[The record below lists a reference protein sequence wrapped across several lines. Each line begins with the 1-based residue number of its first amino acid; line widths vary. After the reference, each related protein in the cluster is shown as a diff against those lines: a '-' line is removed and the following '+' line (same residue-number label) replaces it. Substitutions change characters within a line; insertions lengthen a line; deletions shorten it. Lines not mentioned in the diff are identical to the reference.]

1 MRNSDLEALERLRTD
16 MTDKAV
22 KTLQEILLRYY
33 PSGTKIIVNKDYWEV
48 TNKNEEDLKNIIGIN
63 RLSV

>member
-1 MRNSDLEALERLRTD
+1 MKNSDLEALERLRTD
-16 MTDKAV
+16 MANEAV
-22 KTLQEILLRYY
+22 KPLQEILLRYY

-63 RLSV
+63 RLIV

>member
-33 PSGTKIIVNKDYWEV
+33 PLGTKIIVNKDYWEV
-48 TNKNEEDLKNIIGIN
+48 TNKNEEDLENIIGIN